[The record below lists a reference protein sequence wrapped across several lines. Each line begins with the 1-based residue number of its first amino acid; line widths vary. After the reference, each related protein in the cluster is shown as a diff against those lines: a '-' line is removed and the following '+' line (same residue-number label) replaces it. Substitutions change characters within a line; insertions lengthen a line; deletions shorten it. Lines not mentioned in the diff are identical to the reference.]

1 VVATQEGLA
10 AGLFA
15 AQPAVFAHVAVVGG
29 EVVGF
34 ALWFRNFSTGRPGR
48 ALTTRR
54 SLAAR
59 IMPR

>member
-29 EVVGF
+29 EVVGV
-34 ALWFRNFSTGRPGR
+34 R
-48 ALTTRR
+48 AVVPQLLHWPTW
-54 SLAAR
+54 
-59 IMPR
+59 PRADHAP